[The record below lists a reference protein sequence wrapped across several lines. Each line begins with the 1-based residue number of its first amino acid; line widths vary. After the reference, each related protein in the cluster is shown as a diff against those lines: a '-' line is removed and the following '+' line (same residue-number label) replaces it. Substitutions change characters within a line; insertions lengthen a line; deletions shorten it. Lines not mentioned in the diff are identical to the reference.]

1 MQLITRVI
9 RDQQDTT
16 FFTRTRRNSSQHLL
30 HAWTGKD
37 VATCYGCEEAIADIS
52 RPGGFV
58 TAAAAG
64 DESYVGA
71 RGGAIEDDAVGGEE
85 GERWVGSCE
94 RGEEAGNKRVDCCFG
109 EVVFG

>member
-1 MQLITRVI
+1 M
-9 RDQQDTT
+9 
-16 FFTRTRRNSSQHLL
+16 
-30 HAWTGKD
+30 
-37 VATCYGCEEAIADIS
+37 
-52 RPGGFV
+52 

-64 DESYVGA
+64 D
-71 RGGAIEDDAVGGEE
+71 EDDAVGGEE